1 MTGMKTSAIAAI
13 LVCACVANKN
23 GKLPEGRASYPPP
36 HKDFNTIRPTAIAV
50 MKVSAKDLDLARRL
64 RKEIYDGLFK
74 RNYSCLRL
82 SAVDENTTDGVL
94 NKQALGYD
102 ATFEV
107 TISGWK
113 SFRGG
118 RYVVATGDAK
128 MIHRHGE
135 VLWMCSFS
143 DYPLEAVVFAGNVD
157 ITKTITALTSVILK
171 DGEFPKHP
179 DVPPPE

>member
-1 MTGMKTSAIAAI
+1 MVGMRTSAIAAI

-50 MKVSAKDLDLARRL
+50 MKVSTQDRDFARRL
-64 RKEIYDGLFK
+64 RREIYEKLFK
-74 RNYSCLRL
+74 KNYSCLRM
-82 SAVDENTTDGVL
+82 SVVDKNTKDGVL
-94 NKQALGYD
+94 NKTVAYD

-107 TISGWK
+107 TISGWR
-113 SFRGG
+113 SVRAG
-118 RYVVATGDAK
+118 RYVVATGEAK

-143 DYPLEAVVFAGNVD
+143 DYPLEATVLAGNVD
-157 ITKTITALTSVILK
+157 TTKTITALAGVILK